1 MRKVTSAAAALLAPH
16 QPGVGV
22 ASGAERIVHSL
33 QHTLS
38 DKSRRHALLKLD
50 ISNAFNAC
58 DRARALR
65 ALYEHPALS
74 AMWRMA
80 DFAYATP
87 SQLLLQGCKGQH
99 LLSSNGVRQG
109 DALSAVLF
117 CLYLR
122 DMLAEVSTQA
132 DVELH
137 GFSEDINV

>member
-16 QPGVGV
+16 QLGVGV

-50 ISNAFNAC
+50 ISNAFNSC

-65 ALYEHPALS
+65 VLYEQPALG

-87 SQLLLQGCKGQH
+87 SQLLLQGCEGQH
-99 LLSSNGVRQG
+99 LLSRNGVKRVI
-109 DALSAVLF
+109 LCSPSV
-117 CLYLR
+117 R
-122 DMLAEVSTQA
+122 EVYFMREERTRGPEA
-132 DVELH
+132 R
-137 GFSEDINV
+137 NVREEHTRGTYE

>member
-1 MRKVTSAAAALLAPH
+1 MRKVARAAAALLPPH

-33 QHTLS
+33 QHTLT
-38 DKSRRHALLKLD
+38 DKGRRHALLKLD

-65 ALYEHPALS
+65 VLYEQPALG

-87 SQLLLQGCKGQH
+87 SQLLLQGRKGQH
-99 LLSSNGVRQG
+99 LLSSQGV
-109 DALSAVLF
+109 
-117 CLYLR
+117 
-122 DMLAEVSTQA
+122 TQ
-132 DVELH
+132 
-137 GFSEDINV
+137 